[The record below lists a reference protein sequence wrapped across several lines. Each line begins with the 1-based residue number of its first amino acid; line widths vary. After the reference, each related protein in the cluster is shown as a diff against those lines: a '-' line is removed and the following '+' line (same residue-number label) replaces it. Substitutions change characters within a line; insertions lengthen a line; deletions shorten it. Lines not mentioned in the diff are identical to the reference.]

1 MYYPKSQIKNK
12 QYTSG
17 KEYYIS
23 STGKPYKGYYHI
35 IGGSTYQT
43 GKNPQDTP
51 VESLTLSPPPPP
63 ELTDGIFPKD
73 QIIIQDKNY
82 ESFSVGN
89 SRNNQI
95 YGITPK
101 VTNAKKRLIPSN
113 FSPLPLKKDYSV
125 GEFQRYFCKK
135 NNEIVYLEISKKTYD
150 LLTSNSPNIA
160 FDLYSPV
167 SIPWSISG
175 KENQVFNTNK
185 KITTLK
191 ERNSQFYGFVN
202 YFKNDWLK
210 YYKTPSKPLP
220 QNQPLNSK
228 GKSGY

>member
-1 MYYPKSQIKNK
+1 MYYPKSQIKTNL
-12 QYTSG
+12 YTPGGEFYLVSND
-17 KEYYIS
+17 
-23 STGKPYKGYYHI
+23 KPYKGYYHVI
-35 IGGSTYQT
+35 SGNSYITGRTPDE
-43 GKNPQDTP
+43 GKNQQLSKNPPSTP
-51 VESLTLSPPPPP
+51 ED
-63 ELTDGIFPKD
+63 TDGTFSPTK
-73 QIIIQDKNY
+73 IIVQKKSY
-82 ESFSVGN
+82 ESIHVGN
-89 SRNNQI
+89 IKNNQI
-95 YGITPK
+95 YTITPK
-101 VTNAKKRLIPSN
+101 TTPLIN
-113 FSPLPLKKDYSV
+113 RNLPLFTSPTPTPKDYSV

-135 NNEIVYLEISKKTYD
+135 NNQVLYLEISKKTYD

-175 KENQVFNTNK
+175 KENQVFNINK
-185 KITTLK
+185 KIATLK

-220 QNQPLNSK
+220 QNQPPNSK